1 MIRITNNMLVND
13 LKRNLNSNMRNMD
26 IYQRQLSTG
35 RKINQ
40 PSDNPAGLVKSLRL
54 RTSLTE
60 GEQYIANIDEAL
72 NFMETTDAALDNV
85 NQILQRV
92 RELTVKA
99 GNGTND
105 ASAFEAIAAEIGELV
120 DQLKLVAN
128 TTYGA
133 KYIFAGSN
141 VTEPPVDGDKW
152 QGNEQLLELEIG
164 AGVKIDINLT
174 MKGFFGN
181 PDGLDDAGVSDGG
194 LFGLLNDLETAVNSG
209 DLEAVKTG
217 LGDIDGK
224 IDSLLSM
231 RAVVGAKIN
240 RLELQKNRLESTQTS
255 FTGLLA
261 QNEDADMAEV
271 IMQLKMQENVYRAS
285 LAAGTRIILPS
296 LADFLR

>member
-40 PSDNPAGLVKSLRL
+40 PSDDPAGLVKSLRL

-152 QGNEQLLELEIG
+152 QGNEQILELEIG

-174 MKGFFGN
+174 MEDFFGN
-181 PDGLDDAGVSDGG
+181 PDGLDESGNPDGG
-194 LFGLLNDLETAVNSG
+194 LFGLLSDLETAVNSG
-209 DLEAVKTG
+209 DLEAVNTG
-217 LGDIDGK
+217 LEDIDAK

-231 RAVVGAKIN
+231 RAIVGAKIN

-255 FTGLLA
+255 FTELLA
-261 QNEDADMAEV
+261 QNEDADLAEV

-296 LADFLR
+296 LADFLS

>member
-54 RTSLTE
+54 RTNLTE
-60 GEQYIANIDEAL
+60 IEQYTANIDEAL
-72 NFMETTDAALDNV
+72 NFMETTDAALDNI

-105 ASAFEAIAAEIGELV
+105 AGALEAIASEIGELKE
-120 DQLKLVAN
+120 QLKLVAN

-141 VTEPPVDGDKW
+141 VTEPPVNGDKW
-152 QGNEQLLELEIG
+152 QGNERLLELEIG
-164 AGVKIDINLT
+164 AGVKIGINLT
-174 MKGFFGN
+174 MEDFFGN
-181 PDGLDDAGVSDGG
+181 PDGLDESGNPDGG
-194 LFGLLNDLETAVNSG
+194 LFGLLNDLKTAINSG
-209 DLEAVKTG
+209 DLEAVDTG